1 VGFLAALSDN
11 AKAVVGEVFKAI
23 SSALD
28 EFHFAMEAFGDAI
41 VFGKAP
47 HGRQRFSPAR
57 EGLRQSQERGEATGC
72 ELINGSEEFL
82 RQRPAGPLGLVLNIE
97 ESAAPIHGV
106 IEGLESRIFGKE
118 PLEVQAVR
126 S

>member
-1 VGFLAALSDN
+1 VFWVFGVSTKLWGWVVVVGFLAALSDN

-28 EFHFAMEAFGDAI
+28 EFYFAMEAFGDAI

-47 HGRQRFSPAR
+47 HSRQRFSPAR

-82 RQRPAGPLGLVLNIE
+82 RQRPAGPLGLML
-97 ESAAPIHGV
+97 
-106 IEGLESRIFGKE
+106 
-118 PLEVQAVR
+118 
-126 S
+126 